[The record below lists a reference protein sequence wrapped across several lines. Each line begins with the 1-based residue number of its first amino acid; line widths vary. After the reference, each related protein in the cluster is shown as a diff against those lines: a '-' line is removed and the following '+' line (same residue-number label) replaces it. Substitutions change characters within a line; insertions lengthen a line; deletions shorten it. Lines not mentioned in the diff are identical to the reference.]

1 MFNSYQVGRHWN
13 HKETVL
19 ISFGTPL
26 ERAGQYAQDDLS
38 TNQGKSK
45 LDHTLK
51 CHKIVSIYAAL
62 QPYSLITQQ
71 SHLTSRQQRTGR
83 KRF

>member
-1 MFNSYQVGRHWN
+1 MFNSYQVGRQN
-13 HKETVL
+13 HKEIVL
-19 ISFGTPL
+19 LSFGTPL
-26 ERAGQYAQDDLS
+26 ERVGQRAQDDLR

-51 CHKIVSIYAAL
+51 CHKTVSIYAAL
-62 QPYSLITQQ
+62 QPFSLINQQ